1 MVLAHRATT
10 PVETTVC
17 QEEARDLQSL
27 ERGLAQVAT
36 TPVAITVWLRQ
47 TAAKQ
52 LFTDQVLARVALIP
66 AVIIA
71 FRASE
76 FY

>member
-10 PVETTVC
+10 PAETIVC

-27 ERGLAQVAT
+27 GRGLAPVAT
-36 TPVAITVWLRQ
+36 TPAAIIVWPRR

-52 LFTDQVLARVALIP
+52 PSIDPVLARVVLIP

-71 FRASE
+71 CRASDIH
-76 FY
+76 